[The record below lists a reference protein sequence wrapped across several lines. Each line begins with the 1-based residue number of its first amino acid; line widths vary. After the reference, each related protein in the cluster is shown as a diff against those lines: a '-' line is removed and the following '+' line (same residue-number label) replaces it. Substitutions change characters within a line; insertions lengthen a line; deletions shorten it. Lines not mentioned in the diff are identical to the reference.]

1 MSDIF
6 IGRQPIFD
14 RKLEI
19 YAYELLFRGGENMQQ
34 AGVIDGDSATSQVM
48 LNTYIDIGLDN
59 LVGNHKAF
67 INLTEYFLL
76 DADRVVIP
84 PQQTVLEVLED
95 IEASETV
102 VSTLKTLKQRGH
114 TIALD
119 DFIYRDNLQ
128 PLVDLAD
135 LVKIDIMALNESEI
149 AQHARQLKHQNITI
163 LAEKIETYAEFESLK
178 AMEFDLFQGYFF
190 AKPVVIKGKGLPANK
205 VAVLRL
211 LAQVN
216 NPAISMSELSDIVG
230 TDVSLSHKILKFINS
245 SASGVQAKVES
256 IQHAVVMLGM
266 NTIKNWASLLA
277 MTASSDKTQALC
289 TLALTRAR
297 SCELLGEHGPGANLK
312 SYFTVGLFSL
322 LEALMDQPLFDLLEE
337 LPLPDDL
344 KDALLKHSGPYGE
357 ALECALAME
366 RNDFSKMNFAG
377 LELSGISEIYLQAL
391 LWSEQQSKLLR

>member
-19 YAYELLFRGGENMQQ
+19 YAYELLFRGGEDMLQ

-67 INLTEYFLL
+67 INLTEYFLQ

-84 PQQTVLEVLED
+84 PRQTVLEVLED
-95 IEASETV
+95 IEASDTV
-102 VSTLKTLKQRGH
+102 VNTLKTLKQRGH

-119 DFIYRDNLQ
+119 DFIYHENLQ

-135 LVKIDIMALNESEI
+135 LIKIDIMALDRTEI
-149 AQHARQLKHQNITI
+149 AQHASQLKDQKKVI
-163 LAEKIETYAEFESLK
+163 LAEKIETHEEFESLK
-178 AMEFDLFQGYFF
+178 EMDFDLFQGYFF

-205 VAVLRL
+205 LAVLRL
-211 LAQVN
+211 LAQLN

-245 SASGVQAKVES
+245 SANGVKARVES
-256 IQHAVVMLGM
+256 MQHAVVMLGM

-297 SCELLGEHGPGANLK
+297 CCELLGERDPGINLK

-322 LEALMDQPLFDLLEE
+322 LEALMDQPLADLLKE

-344 KDALLKHSGPYGE
+344 KDALLDHSGPYGQ
-357 ALECALAME
+357 ALVCTLAME
-366 RNDFSKMNFAG
+366 RNDFSMMEFNG
-377 LELSGISEIYLQAL
+377 LSAATLGEIHLQAL
-391 LWSEQQSKLLR
+391 LWSEQQSQLLR